1 MKSITIM
8 QNVLNLRRV
17 RSITMEGKI
26 IIFEKLG
33 PSKIVYLTSHSQNSQ
48 LKKYIKYKKP
58 LFGTTWLLKSNI
70 NLCVPLFEEC

>member
-48 LKKYIKYKKP
+48 LKKYINYKKP

>member
-1 MKSITIM
+1 MKSFTIM

-17 RSITMEGKI
+17 GSIKMEGKI

-33 PSKIVYLTSHSQNSQ
+33 PSKIVYLTSHSDSQ
-48 LKKYIKYKKP
+48 LKKHIKYKKP